1 MAESSA
7 RRQREPREPAGSTP
21 NFRPL
26 YVQVKDLLIQRMVRG
41 DWGPGEP
48 LPTETALA
56 EEFRVSH
63 GTVRKALDK
72 LAAENLVV
80 RQQGRGTFVVSH
92 TPQRA
97 LFHFFHMLGK
107 DGSRRLPDSRLLSC
121 ERAPASEI
129 ERGKLEL
136 PAGAEVLRIHRVRT
150 LDGEPAIIEWI
161 VVAAGTFPGLGEPSG
176 EELPNALYQLY
187 EEKYGV
193 TIYRAVEHL
202 GAVNAEAGEAG
213 LLEVDVGTALLEIDR
228 VAVSLDSKPVEWR
241 VSRCHTGSIHYLNT
255 LD

>member
-1 MAESSA
+1 MVESVA
-7 RRQREPREPAGSTP
+7 RRQREPGDLTGSTP

-56 EEFRVSH
+56 EEFQVSH

-97 LFHFFHMLGK
+97 LFHFFHMVGK

-121 ERAPASEI
+121 ERAPASVAEQ
-129 ERGKLEL
+129 GKLDL

-150 LDGEPAIIEWI
+150 LDGEPAIIESI
-161 VVAAGTFPGLGEPSG
+161 VLAADTFPGLGDPSG

-187 EEKYGV
+187 EEQYGV

-202 GAVNAEAGEAG
+202 GAVNADTGEAG
-213 LLEVDVGTALLEIDR
+213 LLGVEAGTALLEIDR
-228 VAVSLDSKPVEWR
+228 VAAGLDGKPVEWR
-241 VSRCHTGSIHYLNT
+241 VSRCHTGAIHYLNA

>member
-1 MAESSA
+1 MAESVA
-7 RRQREPREPAGSTP
+7 RRQRGRGEQTGSTP

-26 YVQVKDLLIQRMVRG
+26 YVQVKELLIQRMVRG

-97 LFHFFHMLGK
+97 LFHFFHMVGE
-107 DGSRRLPDSRLLSC
+107 DGSRRLPDSRVLSC
-121 ERAPASEI
+121 ERAPASEA
-129 ERGKLEL
+129 ERSKLDL
-136 PAGAEVLRIHRVRT
+136 PAGAEVLRIHRIRT

-161 VVAAGTFPGLGEPSG
+161 VVAADTFPGLDDPAG

-187 EEKYGV
+187 EERYGV
-193 TIYRAVEHL
+193 TIYRAVERL
-202 GAVNAEAGEAG
+202 GAVNAGAGEAG
-213 LLEVDVGTALLEIDR
+213 LLAVEVGTALLEIDR
-228 VAVSLDSKPVEWR
+228 LAVSLDHQPVEWR
-241 VSRCHTGSIHYLNT
+241 LSRCLTGSIHYLNT

>member
-1 MAESSA
+1 MAESAA
-7 RRQREPREPAGSTP
+7 RRQSEHSEPTGSTP

-41 DWGPGEP
+41 DWKPGVP

-56 EEFRVSH
+56 EEFQVSH

-97 LFHFFHMLGK
+97 LFHFFHMVDENGT
-107 DGSRRLPDSRLLSC
+107 RRLPDSRLLSC
-121 ERAPASEI
+121 QRAPASAT
-129 ERGKLEL
+129 ERSKLDL
-136 PAGAEVLRIHRVRT
+136 PAGAQVLRIHRVRT
-150 LDGEPAIIEWI
+150 LDGDPAIIEWI
-161 VVAAGTFPGLGEPSG
+161 VVAADTFPGLGEPSG
-176 EELPNALYQLY
+176 DELPNALYQLY

-193 TIYRAVEHL
+193 TIYRAVELL
-202 GAVNAEAGEAG
+202 GAVNASAGEAQ
-213 LLEVDVGTALLEIDR
+213 LLEVDAGTALLEIDR
-228 VAVSLDSKPVEWR
+228 VAVSLDRKPVEWR
-241 VSRCHTGSIHYLNT
+241 VSRCLTESIQYLNT